1 MEHDELQVLLS
12 KEQARK
18 FARAIY
24 ADIAEYVENHREEL
38 EQLLKE
44 EAESE
49 AVTDDI
55 LEKQ

>member
-1 MEHDELQVLLS
+1 MDGNELQVLLS

-18 FARAIY
+18 FARAIF

-38 EQLLKE
+38 EQLLN

-49 AVTDDI
+49 VVTDMID
-55 LEKQ
+55 